1 MDADALF
8 DEVAASQLGEPGVT
22 ESQMFGAP
30 GLKTGGKFFV
40 TLFRGE
46 LAVKLPKERVDELV
60 ASGDGSPFEPMQGRA
75 MKEWLAL
82 APDAGA
88 DRWKALAAEARAFVS
103 GG

>member
-1 MDADALF
+1 ASAIPSRPRAAPPTPALRGVNDATCSRGTIAAVDAEELF
-8 DEVAASQLGEPGVT
+8 DEVVESQLGEPDVS

-60 ASGDGSPFEPMQGRA
+60 ASGDGSPFEPM
-75 MKEWLAL
+75 E
-82 APDAGA
+82 
-88 DRWKALAAEARAFVS
+88 
-103 GG
+103 

>member
-1 MDADALF
+1 MDAEELF
-8 DEVAASQLGEPGVT
+8 DEVAASQLGEPDVS
-22 ESQMFGAP
+22 EAQMFGAP

-46 LAVKLPKERVDELV
+46 LSVKLPKERVDELV
-60 ASGDGSPFEPMQGRA
+60 ASGVGSPFEPMEGRA

-82 APDAGA
+82 APEAGA

-103 GG
+103 GD

>member
-1 MDADALF
+1 MDAEELF

-22 ESQMFGAP
+22 EAQMFGAP
-30 GLKTGGKFFV
+30 GLKTGGRFFV

-46 LAVKLPKERVDELV
+46 LSVKLQKERVDELV
-60 ASGDGSPFEPMQGRA
+60 ASGEGSPFEPMEGRA

-82 APDAGA
+82 PPAAGA

>member
-1 MDADALF
+1 MDAEELF
-8 DEVAASQLGEPGVT
+8 DEVAASQLGEPDVS
-22 ESQMFGAP
+22 EAQMFGAP

-46 LAVKLPKERVDELV
+46 LSVKLPKERVDELV
-60 ASGDGSPFEPMQGRA
+60 ASGVGSPFEPMEGRA

-82 APDAGA
+82 APEAGA
-88 DRWKALAAEARAFVS
+88 DRWKAHAVEARAFVS